1 MEQPVRVLPP
11 PLLLVGALVVAV
23 SLSGCGGHEDAPPAP
38 AAAQGERLTVVRA
51 AIPDMKAVPAVVA
64 SRDLGEARARIG
76 GVLVRLDVREG
87 DQVREGQVIGVVVDD
102 RIGMQTA
109 VQDALVAAAEA
120 EAGRA
125 RADLSRIQSLF
136 DQGIYAQA
144 RLDQSRAAY
153 EAAAGQARAA
163 RAQRAATAEL
173 GAQGRILA
181 PAAGQVL
188 TADVP
193 EGSVVTPGQSIAT
206 ITAGPLVVR
215 LEVPEAQ
222 GRLLRMG
229 QTVEVESLAQPGV
242 ITQIYPAATA
252 GRIVADVAAPG
263 LDQRGVGQRLEVRLS
278 LGERHA
284 IAIPRRFDATRFGI
298 DYVRTVGPGGAAVE
312 APVQLG
318 VDLPDGRVEVLSGL
332 AEGNVVVPAEAR

>member
-1 MEQPVRVLPP
+1 MRTFS
-11 PLLLVGALVVAV
+11 ASVVAV
-23 SLSGCGGHEDAPPAP
+23 GLVFGTVALAGCGRHEDAGPAP
-38 AAAQGERLTVVRA
+38 AVAEGERLTVTRA
-51 AIPDMKAVPAVVA
+51 AIPDTKAVPAVIA

-76 GVLVRLDVREG
+76 GVLVRLNVREG
-87 DQVREGQVIGVVVDD
+87 DLVREGQLIGVVVDD
-102 RIGMQTA
+102 RIGLQTA
-109 VQDALVAAAEA
+109 AQEALVAAAEA

-125 RADLSRIQSLF
+125 RADLSRIQALF

-153 EAAAGQARAA
+153 EAAEGQARAA

-173 GAQGRILA
+173 GTQGRILA
-181 PAAGQVL
+181 PTAGQVL

-193 EGSVVTPGQSIAT
+193 EGSVVTPGQSVAT

-222 GRLLRMG
+222 GRALGLG
-229 QTVEVESLAQPGV
+229 QTVEIAGLNEGGV

-252 GRIVADVAAPG
+252 GRVVADVAVTG

-278 LGERHA
+278 LGERQA
-284 IAIPRRFDATRFGI
+284 IAIPRRFVATRFGI
-298 DYVRTVGPGGAAVE
+298 DYVRTVGPGGVAVE

-318 VDLPDGRVEVLSGL
+318 PDLPDGRVEVLSGL
-332 AEGNVVVPAEAR
+332 AEGDVVLPAEAR

>member
-1 MEQPVRVLPP
+1 MRILPTSLMALGLAFSGAVLP
-11 PLLLVGALVVAV
+11 
-23 SLSGCGGHEDAPPAP
+23 GCARQETTPAPPAE
-38 AAAQGERLTVVRA
+38 AEGERLTVARS
-51 AIPDMKAVPAVVA
+51 AIPDMKTVPAVTA
-64 SRDLGEARARIG
+64 PRDLGEARARIG
-76 GVLVRLDVREG
+76 GVLVRLGVREG
-87 DQVREGQVIGVVVDD
+87 DLVTEGQVIGVVVDD

-109 VQDALVAAAEA
+109 AQDALVAAAEA

-144 RLDQSRAAY
+144 GLDQARSVY

-193 EGSVVTPGQSIAT
+193 QGSVVTPGQSIAT

-222 GRLLRMG
+222 GRFLRMG
-229 QTVEVESLAQPGV
+229 QTVEVEGLAQPGV
-242 ITQIYPAATA
+242 ITQIYPAAAA

-263 LDQRGVGQRLEVRLS
+263 LDQRGVGQRLEARLS
-278 LGERHA
+278 LGERQA
-284 IAIPRRFDATRFGI
+284 IAIPRRFVTTRFGI
-298 DYVRTVGPGGAAVE
+298 DYVRTLSPGGAAVE

-332 AEGNVVVPAEAR
+332 AVGDVVVPAEAR